1 MTLPPEARIQ
11 SRIFTL
17 LCGVV
22 IVAALYFARGIL
34 LPFALAILLSFLLA
48 PIVNRLEDWRL
59 GRIPAVVIAVGIA
72 FTSIAILGYVMAVQF
87 YDLADQLPNHK
98 NRILEKAETFQSSGE
113 GVMARLSATFHEVQA
128 KLLENDE
135 ESQPD
140 AGELLDEAAGANAP
154 SMAASG
160 EEQSLSESLEELAEK
175 GQPVPVELVN
185 RLSAGEVAQNVLGP
199 VLAPLGTLVIV
210 IVFVIFILIER
221 EDLRNRFVYLVGA
234 KQLSNTTQAIDDA
247 AYRVS
252 RYLLMQL
259 IINSI
264 YGLVIAIG
272 LFLIGLPN
280 ALLWGFLATVMRFVP
295 YVGPW
300 IAAIFPVAL
309 SLAVFEGWTR
319 PLMVAGLFVVNELIS
334 NNVFEPWLYGS
345 STGIST
351 IGIIISA
358 VFWTW
363 LWGPVGLVLATPLT
377 VCLSVIGRYVPQF
390 AFINT
395 LLSDDEVLPAHLRLY
410 QRLLAMDPEEGY
422 DVAEEHFKANSLVSL
437 YDTVILPA
445 LRLAEHDRHQ
455 GMLDESKERFVLQA
469 VRDMVE
475 EFGSQA
481 SAASPNGDGV
491 KVVDKTASA
500 PTAKIL
506 CVPARDEADE
516 LAGMMLAQLLA
527 LRGFDA
533 EVLST
538 KSLASEAVQEVRDH
552 QASVVCVSALPP
564 FAATHAR
571 YITKRLRP
579 HFPDLRIVVG
589 LWQTNAHSKK
599 AEERLLAAGVDR
611 FVTALADAVEY
622 MVQIAASAH
631 VREADNEAEQVVA
644 SSSSVQRAALPQE
657 RVNR

>member
-17 LCGVV
+17 LCGVL

-48 PIVNRLEDWRL
+48 PIVTRLEHWRL

-98 NRILEKAETFQSSGE
+98 NRILEKAELFQSSGE
-113 GVMARLSATFHEVQA
+113 GVLARLSKTFREVQ
-128 KLLENDE
+128 EEISEDTDE
-135 ESQPD
+135 TTLNV
-140 AGELLDEAAGANAP
+140 GEQLDESADTQAP
-154 SMAASG
+154 ASG
-160 EEQSLSESLEELAEK
+160 EDQSLSESLEERAEK
-175 GQPVPVELVN
+175 GQPLPVELVN
-185 RLSAGEVAQNVLGP
+185 RMTAGEVAQNVLGP

-272 LFLIGLPN
+272 LFAIGLPN

-319 PLMVAGLFVVNELIS
+319 PLMVAGLFVVNELVS
-334 NNVFEPWLYGS
+334 NNVFEPWLYGA

-410 QRLLAMDPEEGY
+410 QRLLAMDPEEAY
-422 DVAEEHFKANSLVSL
+422 EVAEEHFKANSLVSL

-481 SAASPNGDGV
+481 SAASPNGDGG

-516 LAGMMLAQLLA
+516 LAGTMLAQLLA
-527 LRGFDA
+527 LRGFEA

-589 LWQTNAHSKK
+589 LWQTNTHSKK

-622 MVQIAASAH
+622 IVQIAVSAQ
-631 VREADNEAEQVVA
+631 VRDADHEAEPVTA
-644 SSSSVQRAALPQE
+644 ATSSA
-657 RVNR
+657 

>member
-17 LCGVV
+17 LCGVL

-48 PIVNRLEDWRL
+48 PIVTRLEHWRL
-59 GRIPAVVIAVGIA
+59 GRIPAVVVTVGIA
-72 FTSIAILGYVMAVQF
+72 FTGIAILGYVMAVQF
-87 YDLADQLPNHK
+87 YDLAAQLPKHK
-98 NRILEKAETFQSSGE
+98 NRIIEKAELFQSSGE
-113 GVMARLSATFHEVQA
+113 GVLARLSATFREVQE
-128 KLLENDE
+128 KLLEDDE
-135 ESQPD
+135 STSD
-140 AGELLDEAAGANAP
+140 AGEQLDESADTQSP
-154 SMAASG
+154 EMAASG

-185 RLSAGEVAQNVLGP
+185 RLTAGEVAQNVLGP

-259 IINSI
+259 IINSL

-272 LFLIGLPN
+272 LFAIGLPN
-280 ALLWGFLATVMRFVP
+280 ALLWGFLATVLRFIP

-309 SLAVFEGWTR
+309 SLAVFDGWTR

-422 DVAEEHFKANSLVSL
+422 EVAEDHFKATSLVSL

-455 GMLDESKERFVLQA
+455 GMLDEPKERFILQA

-516 LAGMMLAQLLA
+516 LAGTMLAQLLA

-631 VREADNEAEQVVA
+631 VVKADNEAEPVA
-644 SSSSVQRAALPQE
+644 ATSSTA
-657 RVNR
+657 